1 MKWEVLNSEQQFLNI
16 LGSVTRFA
24 VFKHSTRC
32 SISSMVMH
40 RVERDWDLDLP
51 IYYLDL
57 IKFRSVSNLIA
68 EKSNVEHE
76 SPQLIIFQN
85 GKHLYNA
92 SHSAIVVND
101 VKEEIN

>member
-1 MKWEVLNSEQQFLNI
+1 MELLSSGK
-16 LGSVTRFA
+16 TFA

-32 SISSMVMH
+32 NISSMAKN

-57 IKFRSVSNLIA
+57 LKFRSLCNLVA
-68 EKSNVEHE
+68 ERSGVYHE
-76 SPQLIIFQN
+76 SPQLIVFRD
-85 GKHLYNA
+85 GKAIYTA

-101 VKEEIN
+101 VKEELVS